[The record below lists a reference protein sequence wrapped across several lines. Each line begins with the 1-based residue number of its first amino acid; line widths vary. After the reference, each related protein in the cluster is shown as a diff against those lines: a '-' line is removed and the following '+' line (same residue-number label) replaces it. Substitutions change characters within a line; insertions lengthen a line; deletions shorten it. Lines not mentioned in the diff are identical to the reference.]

1 MKRMRRT
8 RLSRIMVFLVAIC
21 LTLVP
26 VQVKAATTDNITS
39 VVPEVKDGTV
49 KVTGTTC
56 ADVVA
61 VLVEIFDKDNNLL
74 TMETHKAAGGK
85 YEATIDAKLTEGAT
99 YLFYV
104 TNFNGE
110 GEPAS
115 AEYQVPKKVQAVP
128 DTKPDTGTDTKP
140 DTGTDTKPDTG
151 TDTKPDTETDTKPE
165 SKPTLS
171 AGTVITSG
179 SDSNTSLKDSKGILP
194 VNTKLDSKKVTE
206 QKVIEKV
213 TELVKNTIK
222 SSDTI
227 KKEFKELVVYELNL
241 LDGTTELHQL
251 ADKVEVTI
259 AVPFQVSA
267 NEDILVYRVDGEKL
281 VLCTS
286 KISDGKLTFETDHF
300 STYVFVKVQAPAAT
314 APTPTAPTP
323 TGDRAPILQLVLVL
337 VVGLVIVGTAVICYR
352 KRGKKS

>member
-49 KVTGTTC
+49 KVTGTTG

-140 DTGTDTKPDTG
+140 DTGTDTKP
-151 TDTKPDTETDTKPE
+151 E

-171 AGTVITSG
+171 VGTVITSG
-179 SDSNTSLKDSKGILP
+179 SDSNTSLKDSKGVLP
-194 VNTKLDSKKVTE
+194 VNTRLDSKKVTE

-259 AVPFQVSA
+259 AVPFQLSA

-300 STYVFVKVQAPAAT
+300 STYVFVKVQAPAA
-314 APTPTAPTP
+314 AAPTP

-337 VVGLVIVGTAVICYR
+337 LVGLVIVGTAVICYR
-352 KRGKKS
+352 KRGKNS

>member
-49 KVTGTTC
+49 KVTGTTG

-128 DTKPDTGTDTKP
+128 DTKPDN
-140 DTGTDTKPDTG
+140 G

-194 VNTKLDSKKVTE
+194 VNTRLDSKKVTE

-227 KKEFKELVVYELNL
+227 KKEFKELVIYELNL

-259 AVPFQVSA
+259 AVPFQLSA

-300 STYVFVKVQAPAAT
+300 STYVFVKVQAPATAT
-314 APTPTAPTP
+314 PTPTAPTP

-337 VVGLVIVGTAVICYR
+337 LVGLVIVGTAVICYR
-352 KRGKKS
+352 KRGKNS

>member
-49 KVTGTTC
+49 KVTGTTG

-128 DTKPDTGTDTKP
+128 DTKPDTKP

-151 TDTKPDTETDTKPE
+151 TDTKPE

-179 SDSNTSLKDSKGILP
+179 SDSNTSLKDSKGVLP

-259 AVPFQVSA
+259 AVPFQLSA

-300 STYVFVKVQAPAAT
+300 STYVFVKVQAPAA
-314 APTPTAPTP
+314 AAPTP

-337 VVGLVIVGTAVICYR
+337 LVGLVIVGTTVICYR

>member
-49 KVTGTTC
+49 KVTGTTG

-128 DTKPDTGTDTKP
+128 DTKPDTKP

-151 TDTKPDTETDTKPE
+151 TDTKPE

-179 SDSNTSLKDSKGILP
+179 SDSNTSLKDSKGVLP

-259 AVPFQVSA
+259 AVPFQLSA

-300 STYVFVKVQAPAAT
+300 STYVFVKVQAPAA
-314 APTPTAPTP
+314 AAPTP

-337 VVGLVIVGTAVICYR
+337 LVGLVIVGTAVICYR

>member
-49 KVTGTTC
+49 KVTGTTG

-140 DTGTDTKPDTG
+140 DTGTDTKP
-151 TDTKPDTETDTKPE
+151 E

-194 VNTKLDSKKVTE
+194 VNTRLDSKKVTE

-227 KKEFKELVVYELNL
+227 KKEFKELVIYELNL

-259 AVPFQVSA
+259 AVPFQLSA

-300 STYVFVKVQAPAAT
+300 STYVFVKVQAPAT
-314 APTPTAPTP
+314 AAPTP

-337 VVGLVIVGTAVICYR
+337 LVGLVIVGTAVICYW

>member
-49 KVTGTTC
+49 KVTGTTG

-128 DTKPDTGTDTKP
+128 DTKPDTKP

-151 TDTKPDTETDTKPE
+151 TDTKPE

-179 SDSNTSLKDSKGILP
+179 SDSNTSLKDSKGVLP

-286 KISDGKLTFETDHF
+286 RISDGKLTFETDHF
-300 STYVFVKVQAPAAT
+300 STYVFVKVQTPVTA
-314 APTPTAPTP
+314 APTTAAPTP

-337 VVGLVIVGTAVICYR
+337 LVGLVIVGTAVICYR

>member
-49 KVTGTTC
+49 KVTGTTG

-128 DTKPDTGTDTKP
+128 DTKPDTKPDTETDTKP
-140 DTGTDTKPDTG
+140 DTGTDTKT
-151 TDTKPDTETDTKPE
+151 E

-179 SDSNTSLKDSKGILP
+179 SDSNTSLKDSKGVLP

-300 STYVFVKVQAPAAT
+300 STYVFVKVQAPAA
-314 APTPTAPTP
+314 AAPTP

-337 VVGLVIVGTAVICYR
+337 LVGLVIVGTAVICYR

>member
-49 KVTGTTC
+49 KVTGTTG

-128 DTKPDTGTDTKP
+128 DTKPDTGTDNKP

-179 SDSNTSLKDSKGILP
+179 SDSNTSLKDSKGVLP
-194 VNTKLDSKKVTE
+194 VNTRLDSKKVTE

-259 AVPFQVSA
+259 AVPFQLSA

-300 STYVFVKVQAPAAT
+300 STYVFVKVQAPAA
-314 APTPTAPTP
+314 AAPTP

-337 VVGLVIVGTAVICYR
+337 LVGLVIVGTAVICYW

>member
-49 KVTGTTC
+49 KVTGTTG

-61 VLVEIFDKDNNLL
+61 VLIEIFHKDNNLL

-140 DTGTDTKPDTG
+140 DTGTDTKPDT
-151 TDTKPDTETDTKPE
+151 ETDTKPE

-179 SDSNTSLKDSKGILP
+179 SDSNTSLKDSKGVLP

-259 AVPFQVSA
+259 AVPFQLSA

-300 STYVFVKVQAPAAT
+300 STYVFVKVQAPAT
-314 APTPTAPTP
+314 AAPTP

-337 VVGLVIVGTAVICYR
+337 LVGLVIVGTAVICYR

>member
-49 KVTGTTC
+49 KVTGTTG

-128 DTKPDTGTDTKP
+128 DTKPDTKP

-151 TDTKPDTETDTKPE
+151 TDTKPE

-179 SDSNTSLKDSKGILP
+179 SDSNTSLKDSKGVLP

-259 AVPFQVSA
+259 AVPFQLAA

-300 STYVFVKVQAPAAT
+300 STYVFVKVQAPAT
-314 APTPTAPTP
+314 AAPTP

-337 VVGLVIVGTAVICYR
+337 LVGLVIVGTAVICYR

>member
-49 KVTGTTC
+49 KVTGTTG

-128 DTKPDTGTDTKP
+128 DTKPDT
-140 DTGTDTKPDTG
+140 
-151 TDTKPDTETDTKPE
+151 KPDTETDTKPE

-179 SDSNTSLKDSKGILP
+179 SDSNTSLKDSKGVLP

-259 AVPFQVSA
+259 AVPFQLSA

-300 STYVFVKVQAPAAT
+300 STYVFVKVQAPAA
-314 APTPTAPTP
+314 AAPTP

-337 VVGLVIVGTAVICYR
+337 LVGLVIVGTAVICYR
-352 KRGKKS
+352 KRGKNS

>member
-8 RLSRIMVFLVAIC
+8 RLSKIMVFLVAIC

-49 KVTGTTC
+49 KVTGTTG

-128 DTKPDTGTDTKP
+128 DTKPDN
-140 DTGTDTKPDTG
+140 G

-179 SDSNTSLKDSKGILP
+179 SDSNTSLKDSKGVLP

-259 AVPFQVSA
+259 AVPFQLSA

-300 STYVFVKVQAPAAT
+300 STYVFVKVQTPAAA

-323 TGDRAPILQLVLVL
+323 TGDRAPILQLVMVL
-337 VVGLVIVGTAVICYR
+337 LVGLVIVGTAVICYW

>member
-49 KVTGTTC
+49 KVTGTTG

-128 DTKPDTGTDTKP
+128 DTKPDN
-140 DTGTDTKPDTG
+140 GTDTKPDTG

-194 VNTKLDSKKVTE
+194 VNTRLDSKKVTE

-259 AVPFQVSA
+259 AVPFQLSA

-300 STYVFVKVQAPAAT
+300 STYVFVKVQAPAA
-314 APTPTAPTP
+314 AAPTP

-337 VVGLVIVGTAVICYR
+337 LVGLVIVGTAVICYR

>member
-8 RLSRIMVFLVAIC
+8 RLSKIMVFLVAIC

-49 KVTGTTC
+49 KVTGTTG

-140 DTGTDTKPDTG
+140 DT
-151 TDTKPDTETDTKPE
+151 ETDTKPE

-179 SDSNTSLKDSKGILP
+179 SDSNTSLKDSKGVLP

-259 AVPFQVSA
+259 AVPFQLSA

-300 STYVFVKVQAPAAT
+300 STYVFVKVQAPAT
-314 APTPTAPTP
+314 AAPTP

-337 VVGLVIVGTAVICYR
+337 LVGLVIVGTTVICYR

>member
-49 KVTGTTC
+49 KVTGTTG

-110 GEPAS
+110 GDPAS

-128 DTKPDTGTDTKP
+128 DTKPDTKP

-151 TDTKPDTETDTKPE
+151 TDTKPE

-300 STYVFVKVQAPAAT
+300 STYVFVKVQTPVTA

-337 VVGLVIVGTAVICYR
+337 LVGLVIVGTAVICYR
-352 KRGKKS
+352 KRGKNS

>member
-49 KVTGTTC
+49 KVTGTTG

-110 GEPAS
+110 GDPAS
-115 AEYQVPKKVQAVP
+115 AEYQVPKKVEEVP
-128 DTKPDTGTDTKP
+128 DTKPDTKP
-140 DTGTDTKPDTG
+140 DTG
-151 TDTKPDTETDTKPE
+151 TDTKPE

-194 VNTKLDSKKVTE
+194 VNTRLDSKKVTE

-227 KKEFKELVVYELNL
+227 KKEFKELVIYELNL

-259 AVPFQVSA
+259 AVPFQLSA
-267 NEDILVYRVDGEKL
+267 SEDILVYRVDGEKL

-300 STYVFVKVQAPAAT
+300 STYVFVKVQAPAT
-314 APTPTAPTP
+314 AAPTP

-337 VVGLVIVGTAVICYR
+337 LVGLVIVGTTVICYR

>member
-1 MKRMRRT
+1 
-8 RLSRIMVFLVAIC
+8 
-21 LTLVP
+21 
-26 VQVKAATTDNITS
+26 
-39 VVPEVKDGTV
+39 
-49 KVTGTTC
+49 
-56 ADVVA
+56 
-61 VLVEIFDKDNNLL
+61 
-74 TMETHKAAGGK
+74 
-85 YEATIDAKLTEGAT
+85 
-99 YLFYV
+99 
-104 TNFNGE
+104 
-110 GEPAS
+110 
-115 AEYQVPKKVQAVP
+115 
-128 DTKPDTGTDTKP
+128 TDTKP
-140 DTGTDTKPDTG
+140 DTG
-151 TDTKPDTETDTKPE
+151 TDTKPE

-179 SDSNTSLKDSKGILP
+179 SDSNTSLKDSKGVLP

-227 KKEFKELVVYELNL
+227 KKEFKELVIYELNL

-259 AVPFQVSA
+259 AVPFQLSA

-300 STYVFVKVQAPAAT
+300 STYVFVKVQAPAT
-314 APTPTAPTP
+314 AAPTP

-337 VVGLVIVGTAVICYR
+337 LVGLVIVCTAVICYR
-352 KRGKKS
+352 KRGKNS

>member
-49 KVTGTTC
+49 KVTGTTG

-140 DTGTDTKPDTG
+140 DTGTDTKP
-151 TDTKPDTETDTKPE
+151 E

-179 SDSNTSLKDSKGILP
+179 SDSNTSLKDSKGVLP

-227 KKEFKELVVYELNL
+227 KKEFKELVIYELNL

-259 AVPFQVSA
+259 AVPFQLSA

-300 STYVFVKVQAPAAT
+300 STYVFVKVQAPAAV
-314 APTPTAPTP
+314 APTP
-323 TGDRAPILQLVLVL
+323 TGDRAPILQLVMVL
-337 VVGLVIVGTAVICYR
+337 LVGLVIVGTAVICYR

>member
-26 VQVKAATTDNITS
+26 VRVKAATTDNITS

-49 KVTGTTC
+49 KVTGTTG

-140 DTGTDTKPDTG
+140 DTGTDTKP
-151 TDTKPDTETDTKPE
+151 E

-179 SDSNTSLKDSKGILP
+179 SDSNTSLKDSKGVLP

-300 STYVFVKVQAPAAT
+300 STYVFVKVQAPAT
-314 APTPTAPTP
+314 AAPTP

-337 VVGLVIVGTAVICYR
+337 LVGLVIVGTAVICYR

>member
-49 KVTGTTC
+49 KVTGTTG

-128 DTKPDTGTDTKP
+128 DTKPDN
-140 DTGTDTKPDTG
+140 G

-194 VNTKLDSKKVTE
+194 VNTRLDSKKVTE

-259 AVPFQVSA
+259 AVPFQLSA

-300 STYVFVKVQAPAAT
+300 STYVFVKVQAPAT
-314 APTPTAPTP
+314 AAPTP

-337 VVGLVIVGTAVICYR
+337 LVGLVIVGTAVICYR

>member
-49 KVTGTTC
+49 KVTGTTG

-128 DTKPDTGTDTKP
+128 DTKPDTKP

-151 TDTKPDTETDTKPE
+151 TDTKPE

-259 AVPFQVSA
+259 AVPFQLSA

-300 STYVFVKVQAPAAT
+300 STYVFVKVQAPAA
-314 APTPTAPTP
+314 AAPTP

-337 VVGLVIVGTAVICYR
+337 LVGLVIVGTAVICYR

>member
-49 KVTGTTC
+49 KVTGTTG

-128 DTKPDTGTDTKP
+128 DTKPDN
-140 DTGTDTKPDTG
+140 G

-194 VNTKLDSKKVTE
+194 VNTRLDSKKVTE

-259 AVPFQVSA
+259 AVPFQLSA

-300 STYVFVKVQAPAAT
+300 STYVFVKVQAPAT
-314 APTPTAPTP
+314 AAPTP

-337 VVGLVIVGTAVICYR
+337 LVGLVIVGTAVICYR
-352 KRGKKS
+352 KRGKNS

>member
-49 KVTGTTC
+49 KVTGTTG

-128 DTKPDTGTDTKP
+128 DTKPDTKP

-151 TDTKPDTETDTKPE
+151 TDTKPE

-194 VNTKLDSKKVTE
+194 VNTRLDSKKVTE

-259 AVPFQVSA
+259 AVPFQLSA

-300 STYVFVKVQAPAAT
+300 STYVFVKVQTPAAA

-337 VVGLVIVGTAVICYR
+337 LVGLVIVGTAVICYR

>member
-49 KVTGTTC
+49 KVTGTTG

-74 TMETHKAAGGK
+74 TMETHKATGGK

-140 DTGTDTKPDTG
+140 DT
-151 TDTKPDTETDTKPE
+151 ETDTKPE

-179 SDSNTSLKDSKGILP
+179 SDSNTSLKDSKGVLP

-227 KKEFKELVVYELNL
+227 KKEFKELVIYELNL

-259 AVPFQVSA
+259 AVPFQLSA

-300 STYVFVKVQAPAAT
+300 STYVFVKVQAPAT
-314 APTPTAPTP
+314 AAPTP
-323 TGDRAPILQLVLVL
+323 TGDRAPILQLVMVL
-337 VVGLVIVGTAVICYR
+337 LVGLVIVGTAVICYR

>member
-49 KVTGTTC
+49 KVTGTTG

-140 DTGTDTKPDTG
+140 DT
-151 TDTKPDTETDTKPE
+151 ETDTKPE

-179 SDSNTSLKDSKGILP
+179 SDSNTSLKDSKGFLP
-194 VNTKLDSKKVTE
+194 VNTRLDSKKVTE

-259 AVPFQVSA
+259 AVPFQLSA

-300 STYVFVKVQAPAAT
+300 STYVFVKVQAPAVA

-337 VVGLVIVGTAVICYR
+337 LVGLVIVGTAVICYR
-352 KRGKKS
+352 KRGKNS

>member
-49 KVTGTTC
+49 KVTGTTG

-140 DTGTDTKPDTG
+140 DT
-151 TDTKPDTETDTKPE
+151 ETDTKPE

-179 SDSNTSLKDSKGILP
+179 SDSNTSLKDSKGFLP
-194 VNTKLDSKKVTE
+194 VNTRLDSKKVTE
-206 QKVIEKV
+206 QKVVEKV

-300 STYVFVKVQAPAAT
+300 STYVFVKVQTPAT
-314 APTPTAPTP
+314 AAPTP

-337 VVGLVIVGTAVICYR
+337 LVGLVIVGTAVICYR
-352 KRGKKS
+352 KRGKNS

>member
-49 KVTGTTC
+49 KVTGTTG

-128 DTKPDTGTDTKP
+128 DTKPDN
-140 DTGTDTKPDTG
+140 G

-194 VNTKLDSKKVTE
+194 VNTRLDSKKVTE

-222 SSDTI
+222 SSDII

-259 AVPFQVSA
+259 AVPFQLSA

-300 STYVFVKVQAPAAT
+300 STYVFVKVQAPAA
-314 APTPTAPTP
+314 AAPTP
-323 TGDRAPILQLVLVL
+323 TGDRAPILQLVMVL
-337 VVGLVIVGTAVICYR
+337 LVGLVIVGTAVICYR

>member
-49 KVTGTTC
+49 KVTGTTG

-74 TMETHKAAGGK
+74 TMETHKATGGK

-140 DTGTDTKPDTG
+140 DT
-151 TDTKPDTETDTKPE
+151 ETDTKPE

-194 VNTKLDSKKVTE
+194 VNTRLDSKKVTE
-206 QKVIEKV
+206 Q
-213 TELVKNTIK
+213 
-222 SSDTI
+222 
-227 KKEFKELVVYELNL
+227 
-241 LDGTTELHQL
+241 
-251 ADKVEVTI
+251 
-259 AVPFQVSA
+259 
-267 NEDILVYRVDGEKL
+267 
-281 VLCTS
+281 
-286 KISDGKLTFETDHF
+286 
-300 STYVFVKVQAPAAT
+300 
-314 APTPTAPTP
+314 
-323 TGDRAPILQLVLVL
+323 
-337 VVGLVIVGTAVICYR
+337 
-352 KRGKKS
+352 

>member
-49 KVTGTTC
+49 KVTGTTG

-128 DTKPDTGTDTKP
+128 DTGTDTKP
-140 DTGTDTKPDTG
+140 DTG
-151 TDTKPDTETDTKPE
+151 TDTKPE

-179 SDSNTSLKDSKGILP
+179 SDSNISLKDSKGVLP

-227 KKEFKELVVYELNL
+227 KKEFKELVIYELNL

-259 AVPFQVSA
+259 AVPFQLSA

-300 STYVFVKVQAPAAT
+300 STYVFVKVQAPAT
-314 APTPTAPTP
+314 AAPTP
-323 TGDRAPILQLVLVL
+323 TGDRAPILQLVMVL
-337 VVGLVIVGTAVICYR
+337 LVGLVIVGTAVICYR

>member
-8 RLSRIMVFLVAIC
+8 RLSKIMVFLVAIC

-49 KVTGTTC
+49 KVTGTTG

-61 VLVEIFDKDNNLL
+61 VLIEIFDKDNNLL
-74 TMETHKAAGGK
+74 TMETHKAVGGK

-140 DTGTDTKPDTG
+140 DTGTDTKP
-151 TDTKPDTETDTKPE
+151 E

-194 VNTKLDSKKVTE
+194 VNTRLDSKKVTE

-227 KKEFKELVVYELNL
+227 KKEFKELVIYELNL

-259 AVPFQVSA
+259 AVPFQLSA

-300 STYVFVKVQAPAAT
+300 STYVFVKVQAPAA
-314 APTPTAPTP
+314 AAPTP

-337 VVGLVIVGTAVICYR
+337 LVGLVIVGTAVICYW

>member
-49 KVTGTTC
+49 KVTGTTG

-61 VLVEIFDKDNNLL
+61 VLVEIFEKDNNLL

-128 DTKPDTGTDTKP
+128 DTKPEPKP
-140 DTGTDTKPDTG
+140 RR
-151 TDTKPDTETDTKPE
+151 
-165 SKPTLS
+165 S
-171 AGTVITSG
+171 AGTVISSG
-179 SDSNTSLKDSKGILP
+179 GDGKTALKDSKGFLP
-194 VNTKLDSKKVTE
+194 VNTRLDSKKVTE

-227 KKEFKELVVYELNL
+227 KKEFKELVIYELNL

-259 AVPFQVSA
+259 AVPFQLSA

-300 STYVFVKVQAPAAT
+300 STYVFVKVQAPAA
-314 APTPTAPTP
+314 AAPTP

-337 VVGLVIVGTAVICYR
+337 LVGLVIVGTAVICYW

>member
-49 KVTGTTC
+49 KVTGTTG

-140 DTGTDTKPDTG
+140 DTGTDTKPDT
-151 TDTKPDTETDTKPE
+151 ETDTKPE

-179 SDSNTSLKDSKGILP
+179 SDSNTSLKDSKGVLP

-259 AVPFQVSA
+259 AVPFQLSA

-300 STYVFVKVQAPAAT
+300 STYVFVKVQAPAA
-314 APTPTAPTP
+314 AAPTP

-337 VVGLVIVGTAVICYR
+337 LVGLVIVGTAVICYR

>member
-49 KVTGTTC
+49 KVTGTTG

-140 DTGTDTKPDTG
+140 DTGTDTKP
-151 TDTKPDTETDTKPE
+151 E

-194 VNTKLDSKKVTE
+194 VNTRLDSKKVTE

-259 AVPFQVSA
+259 AVPFQLSA

-300 STYVFVKVQAPAAT
+300 STYVFVKVQAPAT
-314 APTPTAPTP
+314 AAPTP
-323 TGDRAPILQLVLVL
+323 TGDRAPILQLVMVL
-337 VVGLVIVGTAVICYR
+337 LVGLVIVGTAVICYR

>member
-49 KVTGTTC
+49 KVTGTTG

-140 DTGTDTKPDTG
+140 DTGTDTKPDT
-151 TDTKPDTETDTKPE
+151 ETDTKPE

-179 SDSNTSLKDSKGILP
+179 SDSNTSLKDSKGVLP

-259 AVPFQVSA
+259 AVPFQLSA

-300 STYVFVKVQAPAAT
+300 STYVFVKVQAPAT
-314 APTPTAPTP
+314 AAPTP

-337 VVGLVIVGTAVICYR
+337 LVGLVIVGTTVICYR

>member
-49 KVTGTTC
+49 KVTGTTG

-115 AEYQVPKKVQAVP
+115 AEYQGPKKVQAVP

-140 DTGTDTKPDTG
+140 DTG
-151 TDTKPDTETDTKPE
+151 TDTKPE

-194 VNTKLDSKKVTE
+194 VNTRLDSKKVTE

-300 STYVFVKVQAPAAT
+300 STYVFVKVQAPAVA

-337 VVGLVIVGTAVICYR
+337 LVGLVIVGTAVICYR

>member
-49 KVTGTTC
+49 KVTGTTG

-140 DTGTDTKPDTG
+140 DTGTV
-151 TDTKPDTETDTKPE
+151 TKPE

-179 SDSNTSLKDSKGILP
+179 SDSNTSLKDSKGFLP

-227 KKEFKELVVYELNL
+227 KKEFKELVIYELNL

-259 AVPFQVSA
+259 AVPFQLSA

-300 STYVFVKVQAPAAT
+300 STYVFVKVQAPAA
-314 APTPTAPTP
+314 AAPTP
-323 TGDRAPILQLVLVL
+323 TGDRAPILQLVMVL
-337 VVGLVIVGTAVICYR
+337 LVGLVIVGTAVICYW

>member
-49 KVTGTTC
+49 KVTGTTG

-128 DTKPDTGTDTKP
+128 DTKPDN
-140 DTGTDTKPDTG
+140 G

-194 VNTKLDSKKVTE
+194 VNTKLDSKMVTE
-206 QKVIEKV
+206 QKVVEKV
-213 TELVKNTIK
+213 IELVKNTIK

-259 AVPFQVSA
+259 AVPFQLSA

-300 STYVFVKVQAPAAT
+300 STYVFVKVQAPAT
-314 APTPTAPTP
+314 AAPTP
-323 TGDRAPILQLVLVL
+323 TGDRAPILQLVLVVL
-337 VVGLVIVGTAVICYR
+337 VGLVIVGTAVICYR

>member
-8 RLSRIMVFLVAIC
+8 RLSKIMVFLVAIC

-49 KVTGTTC
+49 KVTGTTG

-115 AEYQVPKKVQAVP
+115 AEYRVPKKVQAVP
-128 DTKPDTGTDTKP
+128 
-140 DTGTDTKPDTG
+140 DTKPDTG

-179 SDSNTSLKDSKGILP
+179 SDSNTSLKDSKGVLP
-194 VNTKLDSKKVTE
+194 VNTRLDSKKVTE

-286 KISDGKLTFETDHF
+286 RISDGKLTFETDHF
-300 STYVFVKVQAPAAT
+300 STYVFVKVQAPAPT

-337 VVGLVIVGTAVICYR
+337 LVGLVIVGTAVICYR
-352 KRGKKS
+352 KRGKNS

>member
-26 VQVKAATTDNITS
+26 VQAKAATTDNITS

-49 KVTGTTC
+49 KVTGTTG

-61 VLVEIFDKDNNLL
+61 VLIEIFDKDNNLL

-128 DTKPDTGTDTKP
+128 DTKPDNGTDTKP
-140 DTGTDTKPDTG
+140 DTG
-151 TDTKPDTETDTKPE
+151 TDTKPE

-194 VNTKLDSKKVTE
+194 VNTRLDSKKVTE

-227 KKEFKELVVYELNL
+227 KKEFKELVIYELNL

-259 AVPFQVSA
+259 AVPFQLSA

-300 STYVFVKVQAPAAT
+300 STYVFVKVRAPAT
-314 APTPTAPTP
+314 AAPTP

-337 VVGLVIVGTAVICYR
+337 LVGLVIVGTAVICYR